1 MSALTEAPIKQLR
14 HGGRTARYQAPSILS
29 FSSDITAL
37 PGRLQRA
44 IREQQAGAEI
54 LIAWILLAI
63 VLLFSIV
70 YAVAP
75 KAFPETSLTRPS
87 PQASLGTTT

>member
-14 HGGRTARYQAPSILS
+14 HGGRTARYQTPSILS
-29 FSSDITAL
+29 FSRDITAL
-37 PGRLQRA
+37 PARLQRA

-70 YAVAP
+70 
-75 KAFPETSLTRPS
+75 
-87 PQASLGTTT
+87 